1 MTILITGATGQLG
14 RLIVGHL
21 LQKVEAGQ
29 VIACVRHPEKA
40 ADFGR
45 LGIEVRYG
53 DYDRPESLAEAFAG
67 GSKLLLIS
75 SPHPDDT
82 VRIRQHV
89 HAIEAAKQAKVGHL
103 VYTSFAYPEKSSI
116 TLTQLHLATEYA
128 IRTTGIPYTFLRSA
142 LYADFLVAIG
152 LKEAAARGEL
162 ITCPGD
168 WAFNAVTRDD
178 LALAAVAVLTGD
190 GHEQRS
196 YELTAPRSWTFGE
209 LAQTVSELT
218 GKPVAHRED
227 PAADSWLYRFLTRID
242 TSSTSPDLERLIG
255 RGATPLRETVKRL
268 IGAQA

>member
-29 VIACVRHPEKA
+29 IIACVRHPEKA
-40 ADFGR
+40 ADFAR

-53 DYDRPESLAEAFAG
+53 DYDRPESLAEAYAGAG
-67 GSKLLLIS
+67 GAKLLLIS

-89 HAIEAAKQAKVGHL
+89 HAIEAAKQAQVGHL
-103 VYTSFAYPEKSSI
+103 VYTGFAYPEKSSV

-142 LYADFLVAIG
+142 LYTDFLAAIG

-162 ITCPGD
+162 ITYPGD

-178 LALAAVAVLTGD
+178 LALAAAAVLTEE
-190 GHEQRS
+190 GHDQRS

-218 GKPVAHRED
+218 GKPVIHRED
-227 PAADSWLYRFLTRID
+227 SAADSWLYRFLARID

-255 RGATPLRETVKRL
+255 RSATTLRETVKRL
-268 IGAQA
+268 IGA